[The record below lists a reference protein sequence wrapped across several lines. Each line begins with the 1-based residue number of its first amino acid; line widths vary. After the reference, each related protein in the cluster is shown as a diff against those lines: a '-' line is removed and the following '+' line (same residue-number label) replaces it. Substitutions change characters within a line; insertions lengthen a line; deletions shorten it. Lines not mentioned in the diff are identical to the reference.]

1 MKNTLLKCNSLA
13 WQYLT
18 HVTSCNIACIKTLAE
33 GFCFPAL
40 RGLTQFELNCTSYT
54 GVSGCLS
61 PWKVSTPFALAVL
74 MCWARSALPMSA
86 WHVTALCMSGS
97 EHTQFHRSLAL
108 QARSCLVER
117 LPVACLDMPG
127 CVITCGVG
135 VCLHGKTSSGCS
147 SVPWGKPV
155 ACDTTGSNSAHCFH
169 IMLAQWQGCLAKTDG
184 EACVG
189 PWVLNVWI
197 VLSLGDKE
205 VSTRWKTSDPGMLA
219 PWYNE
224 TGQVSRWSMM
234 NSGHSH
240 FQPYL
245 TLKTRF
251 SLFWS
256 ERAISVNSSDWVC
269 ILQDLNLAHS
279 ALKWEGKLK
288 PSLPLRLGFFY
299 GVGIGCKSGPHLGT
313 YIKWSGGAY

>member
-61 PWKVSTPFALAVL
+61 PWKVSMPFALAVL

-97 EHTQFHRSLAL
+97 EHTQFHRSLTL

-117 LPVACLDMPG
+117 LPVACLDMLG

-135 VCLHGKTSSGCS
+135 GLSAWEDILWMLLCALGETCCLWYHGFKFCTLFSYRAS
-147 SVPWGKPV
+147 SVTRMFGKDWWWGLCGTLGIKCV
-155 ACDTTGSNSAHCFH
+155 NCAL
-169 IMLAQWQGCLAKTDG
+169 IRWQRGKHQ
-184 EACVG
+184 VK
-189 PWVLNVWI
+189 NVWSWHADSL
-197 VLSLGDKE
+197 VQWDRASKQMKYDEFWPFTLS
-205 VSTRWKTSDPGMLA
+205 
-219 PWYNE
+219 
-224 TGQVSRWSMM
+224 
-234 NSGHSH
+234 
-240 FQPYL
+240 
-245 TLKTRF
+245 TLF
-251 SLFWS
+251 DSQNQ
-256 ERAISVNSSDWVC
+256 I
-269 ILQDLNLAHS
+269 
-279 ALKWEGKLK
+279 
-288 PSLPLRLGFFY
+288 
-299 GVGIGCKSGPHLGT
+299 
-313 YIKWSGGAY
+313 